1 MKRINIK
8 YTLLLAGIL
17 TVAISCKVTK
27 PYEQPQLNTNDLY
40 RGQQTT
46 DTTTIASLPWE
57 KLFTDTV
64 LKALIHEGLYS
75 NLNLKIAVQKIYEAQ
90 AALGQSKAALLPSL
104 SASAGVTRSKLS
116 GPSLGY
122 PAGAGPSLLTT
133 QYLLGLCSSW
143 EADIWGK
150 LFCVFCVVF
159 FF

>member
-75 NLNLKIAVQKIYEAQ
+75 NLNLKIAVQKII
-90 AALGQSKAALLPSL
+90 S
-104 SASAGVTRSKLS
+104 
-116 GPSLGY
+116 
-122 PAGAGPSLLTT
+122 
-133 QYLLGLCSSW
+133 
-143 EADIWGK
+143 
-150 LFCVFCVVF
+150 
-159 FF
+159 